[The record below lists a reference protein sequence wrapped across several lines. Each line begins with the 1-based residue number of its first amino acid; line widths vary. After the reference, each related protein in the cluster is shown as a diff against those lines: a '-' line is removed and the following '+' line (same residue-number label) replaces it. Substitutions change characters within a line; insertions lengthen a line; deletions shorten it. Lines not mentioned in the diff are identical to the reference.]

1 MNYINRITFD
11 KLKARFEILKMRAA
25 YIEAEKLLIQEASD
39 GNDLTG
45 ITGVKV
51 ISEFPPMTAEEFH
64 QYQTDGFG
72 NIRNKSPKE
81 VILDKMNKIAAD
93 AQKYL
98 EQEKYEL
105 VQELKELYERY
116 KREYD
121 RL

>member
-11 KLKARFEILKMRAA
+11 KLKAQFEILKMRSA
-25 YIEAEKLLIQEASD
+25 YIAAEKLLIQEAAD

-45 ITGVKV
+45 IKV
-51 ISEFPPMTAEEFH
+51 ITEFDPMTPEEFH
-64 QYQTDGFG
+64 EYQVDGFG
-72 NIRNKSPKE
+72 NIRHKSPKE
-81 VILDKMNKIAAD
+81 VILDKMNKIAEQ

-105 VQELKELYERY
+105 VQELRELYDKY
-116 KREYD
+116 KSEYD

>member
-11 KLKARFEILKMRAA
+11 KIKAQWEILKMRTA
-25 YIEAEKLLIQEASD
+25 YIAAEKLLIQEASGTID
-39 GNDLTG
+39 ASDIK
-45 ITGVKV
+45 IT
-51 ISEFPPMTAEEFH
+51 EFPPMTAEEFH

-72 NIRNKSPKE
+72 NIRHKSPKE
-81 VILDKMNKIAAD
+81 VILDKMNDIAAK
-93 AQKYL
+93 ANKYL

-116 KREYD
+116 KKEYD

>member
-11 KLKARFEILKMRAA
+11 KLKAKFEILKMRAA
-25 YIEAEKLLIQEASD
+25 YIEAEKLLIQEASGTINASD
-39 GNDLTG
+39 MK
-45 ITGVKV
+45 I
-51 ISEFPPMTAEEFH
+51 IEFPPMTAEEFH
-64 QYQTDGFG
+64 QYQVDGFG
-72 NIRNKSPKE
+72 NIRHKSPKE
-81 VILDKMNKIAAD
+81 VILDKMNDIAAK
-93 AQKYL
+93 ANKYL

>member
-11 KLKARFEILKMRAA
+11 KIKAQFEILKMRAA
-25 YIEAEKLLIQEASD
+25 YIEAEKLLIQEAAD

-51 ISEFPPMTAEEFH
+51 ISEFEPMTPEEFH
-64 QYQTDGFG
+64 QFETDGFG
-72 NIRNKSPKE
+72 NIRHKSPKE
-81 VILDKMNKIAAD
+81 VILNKMNEIAAK
-93 AQKYL
+93 ANKYL

-116 KREYD
+116 KQEYD

>member
-11 KLKARFEILKMRAA
+11 KLKAKFEILKMRAA
-25 YIEAEKLLIQEASD
+25 YIEAEKLLIQEASGTINASD
-39 GNDLTG
+39 MK
-45 ITGVKV
+45 IT
-51 ISEFPPMTAEEFH
+51 EFPPMTAEEFH
-64 QYQTDGFG
+64 QYQVDGFG
-72 NIRNKSPKE
+72 NIRHKSPKE
-81 VILDKMNKIAAD
+81 VILDKMNDIAAK
-93 AQKYL
+93 ANKYL

>member
-11 KLKARFEILKMRAA
+11 KLKAQFEILKMRAA
-25 YIEAEKLLIQEASD
+25 YIEAEKLLIQEAAD

-45 ITGVKV
+45 VKV
-51 ISEFPPMTAEEFH
+51 ITEFDPMTAEEFH
-64 QYQTDGFG
+64 QFQTDGFG
-72 NIRNKSPKE
+72 NIRHKSPKE

-98 EQEKYEL
+98 KQEKYEL